1 MASPSRKLQSFDDDD
16 IVRYSMGPDVPI
28 VGLVR
33 DRIEYREMREIA
45 LINGVALGLPKK
57 RLGAEPP
64 AGEVVSPAAPQPE
77 APTASATVGPKPEP
91 PVA

>member
-1 MASPSRKLQSFDDDD
+1 MARKLQAFDEDD
-16 IVRYSMGPDVPI
+16 IVRYSLGHDVPI

-33 DRIEYREMREIA
+33 DRVEYREMREIA

-57 RLGAEPP
+57 RAAEAAPV
-64 AGEVVSPAAPQPE
+64 ADVPAAVSGPAVE
-77 APTASATVGPKPEP
+77 APTASATLAPKPEP